1 MDPYLDDCSIGD
13 FKSRVYPAAYL
24 SIFAFGL
31 AGGLLSLWGFV
42 GVWRSQ
48 RSFTPVNLF
57 MVNLLVSDLMLVCSL
72 PFRAT
77 YYLMDS
83 DWVFGDTLCRVM
95 SYVFYI
101 NMYGSVYFLMALSVV
116 RYVAIT
122 RPYLYRQNQK
132 GRLAAVVC
140 CVLWLLVSLPSIPML
155 FSGVRVESNKTRC
168 LDLDLDRRQL
178 DTIIALNYSATLFG
192 FVLPFLVISVCYVF
206 VVHTLLRRCRAQG
219 TRTLRYNKS
228 CSLVAVVLLIFLAC
242 FLPYHVVRG
251 VFLATEQS
259 ICSGGFGGSCE
270 YVNGVRRA
278 AVVTLCLAAA
288 NSCVD
293 PILYFLVAENF
304 QRFWQKT
311 RRKLSQGRPQNGRG
325 GPREAFPLSSRA
337 RPKPTSYGANI
348 QKYCKLHDT
357 GYVRSI

>member
-1 MDPYLDDCSIGD
+1 MRS
-13 FKSRVYPAAYL
+13 VA
-24 SIFAFGL
+24 
-31 AGGLLSLWGFV
+31 
-42 GVWRSQ
+42 SQ

-242 FLPYHVVRG
+242 FLPYHVV
-251 VFLATEQS
+251 

-325 GPREAFPLSSRA
+325 DTGDIGLAQI

-348 QKYCKLHDT
+348 QKYCVKSE
-357 GYVRSI
+357 YY

>member
-1 MDPYLDDCSIGD
+1 AARPEAWWADPNGRLLKSTVPRLSLRSGDDCSIGD

-155 FSGVRVESNKTRC
+155 FSGVR
-168 LDLDLDRRQL
+168 L

-228 CSLVAVVLLIFLAC
+228 CSLVAVVLLIFL
-242 FLPYHVVRG
+242 
-251 VFLATEQS
+251 QS

-311 RRKLSQGRPQNGRG
+311 RRKLSTGDFGTALFTPSCGTTRPIPIPGSGSSPDESECYFNISRFFYCSGRG
-325 GPREAFPLSSRA
+325 E
-337 RPKPTSYGANI
+337 
-348 QKYCKLHDT
+348 
-357 GYVRSI
+357 